1 MQGGKVADQV
11 ILEKSSATTLMRSFF
26 EKLSGNKRDCVCAVD
41 VISRLHNFM
50 EAGNKKLKPDVE
62 VGVRLMLALD
72 DGCTRKLTYTEF
84 VHFLLCFLHAYGERF
99 SDLLPALIHSSPERD
114 DSKLFCRYSLPA
126 EVKGHAFSDG
136 RLSCIY
142 NVLEQRDG
150 SAAGRLVL
158 ALKRFQPA
166 CAPAAVPCVR
176 GDPLGPLSSCEQMSR
191 EKFLSMVA
199 AITRSD
205 SEKHQ
210 LADFISAYIAC
221 GDVLGF
227 NAESVKILA
236 DISQAKTHSLAHMDG
251 LRKIQLPRTWSDGRR
266 GSESSLSPW
275 ECSKPR
281 SCPAHGAKETPGV
294 RSEMEDSF
302 IAIPNF
308 LHLNMQHDP
317 DSQDKWPRRLAM
329 SLPTSPQVQSP
340 LRTSMDTASCQ
351 ASSLATDSSS
361 GSQDTDGGGEQY
373 MDTFHFFG
381 VFDGHGGAAAAVH
394 CTKHLHKHL
403 IAALSSDRKNDSDR
417 GDSGVGDAES
427 LCEQCASRQNSRLE
441 VHGMKLVQGDCDTA
455 SPANADSPGSGT
467 PSDGAPTSPG
477 GKSCSCQG
485 GPGFVERA
493 CRLYGGG
500 AQESA
505 SDKCRRDG
513 QAAADSSI
521 GADPNACAA
530 HQSAASLSGH
540 YIEGTSTVSDLEQ
553 ALTEAFLRT
562 NAEFCETDDA
572 DHVGSTAVCCLI
584 GSRQICVANCGD
596 SRAIMWRNGG
606 VIALTDDHKP
616 DRQDERERVEEAGGQ
631 ILYWN
636 GRRVMG
642 VLAMSRAIGDQSLKQ
657 YVIPDP
663 EITIVQ
669 RREEDELLIMGS
681 DGLWDVLSNEET
693 CWLAK
698 RALDKARSKGLGPRA
713 AAKCAAGVL
722 TRAALGKGSRDNIT
736 VIVVDLSSGH
746 EDGRPVRGDAV
757 CSGALCGSTLK
768 S

>member
-251 LRKIQLPRTWSDGRR
+251 LRKIQLPRTWSDG
-266 GSESSLSPW
+266 E
-275 ECSKPR
+275 
-281 SCPAHGAKETPGV
+281 GAAMRARVGTGAAIPGV
-294 RSEMEDSF
+294 VLSF
-302 IAIPNF
+302 PLRWPCLRFSACFGSPARRRILGRGLVSRWRRRTTGNSTWLLGSLA
-308 LHLNMQHDP
+308 
-317 DSQDKWPRRLAM
+317 SQEPVDAAFWPRA
-329 SLPTSPQVQSP
+329 
-340 LRTSMDTASCQ
+340 
-351 ASSLATDSSS
+351 
-361 GSQDTDGGGEQY
+361 
-373 MDTFHFFG
+373 
-381 VFDGHGGAAAAVH
+381 
-394 CTKHLHKHL
+394 
-403 IAALSSDRKNDSDR
+403 
-417 GDSGVGDAES
+417 
-427 LCEQCASRQNSRLE
+427 
-441 VHGMKLVQGDCDTA
+441 
-455 SPANADSPGSGT
+455 
-467 PSDGAPTSPG
+467 
-477 GKSCSCQG
+477 
-485 GPGFVERA
+485 
-493 CRLYGGG
+493 
-500 AQESA
+500 
-505 SDKCRRDG
+505 
-513 QAAADSSI
+513 
-521 GADPNACAA
+521 
-530 HQSAASLSGH
+530 
-540 YIEGTSTVSDLEQ
+540 
-553 ALTEAFLRT
+553 
-562 NAEFCETDDA
+562 
-572 DHVGSTAVCCLI
+572 
-584 GSRQICVANCGD
+584 
-596 SRAIMWRNGG
+596 
-606 VIALTDDHKP
+606 
-616 DRQDERERVEEAGGQ
+616 
-631 ILYWN
+631 
-636 GRRVMG
+636 
-642 VLAMSRAIGDQSLKQ
+642 
-657 YVIPDP
+657 
-663 EITIVQ
+663 
-669 RREEDELLIMGS
+669 
-681 DGLWDVLSNEET
+681 
-693 CWLAK
+693 
-698 RALDKARSKGLGPRA
+698 
-713 AAKCAAGVL
+713 
-722 TRAALGKGSRDNIT
+722 
-736 VIVVDLSSGH
+736 
-746 EDGRPVRGDAV
+746 
-757 CSGALCGSTLK
+757 
-768 S
+768 